1 MGREKEE
8 RGMKEE
14 GEASAMTI
22 DETWVAIAVNVDRT
36 VSASRSSAFIPA
48 TSLSILLMYS
58 RTAVMTL
65 MAGGAEVAAASWN
78 RTCWSWNER
87 RAPSKNAAG
96 SSRLRARWRPAAPKQ
111 TRQFAGCGRT
121 ALTPAMSA
129 AALPDAK
136 RQKTGASAGPTL
148 SHDTSRIHV
157 AVRPES
163 YAAELDA
170 KVAVVRSKFAAA
182 QLALPAHIDVH
193 ASQHAG
199 FRQRA
204 EFGVWRHD
212 VDGAER
218 LETCMFAKNKGGPV
232 RVASFPMGS
241 ARMNQLMGEVLA
253 FCHDPVRREIMCPGL
268 FTVKF
273 LTTLSGEALVTLI
286 YHRAFSLDM
295 WRREAA
301 AMIAALNLV
310 GVVGRSRGFKD
321 TVGRGDW
328 VIERL
333 RVHGRTLEYKQ
344 MEELFGQSNGGIA
357 EKMLSWAVDAAQSSD
372 SPALDGGAAASA
384 GAEAA
389 VRSDDL
395 LELYCGSGAFTAAL
409 ATSFRRVFATELS
422 KGAID
427 VSGEN
432 MQRNAV
438 TNVEFGR
445 VSAEDLRLAFE
456 GVRPFRRLAH
466 VDLLSYEFNTIVV
479 DPPRAGCGADVSA
492 FLARF
497 PRIIYISC
505 NPTTMCE
512 DIARLNVTH
521 RIARFAVFDQFPYTD
536 HCECGALLVKRD
548 GLDAAN
554 VRAVPCA
561 AAVATTADV
570 AAETGAGDDAASPAA
585 E

>member
-1 MGREKEE
+1 
-8 RGMKEE
+8 
-14 GEASAMTI
+14 
-22 DETWVAIAVNVDRT
+22 
-36 VSASRSSAFIPA
+36 
-48 TSLSILLMYS
+48 
-58 RTAVMTL
+58 
-65 MAGGAEVAAASWN
+65 
-78 RTCWSWNER
+78 
-87 RAPSKNAAG
+87 
-96 SSRLRARWRPAAPKQ
+96 
-111 TRQFAGCGRT
+111 
-121 ALTPAMSA
+121 MSA
-129 AALPDAK
+129 APAPDAK

-148 SHDTSRIHV
+148 SYDTSRINV

-163 YAAELDA
+163 YAAELEA
-170 KVAVVRSKFAAA
+170 KVEAVRARFAAA
-182 QLALPAHIDVH
+182 QLALPERIDVH
-193 ASQHAG
+193 ASEHAG

-212 VDGAER
+212 VDGAEC
-218 LETCMFAKNKGGPV
+218 LETCMFVKNKGGPV

-253 FCHDPVRREIMCPGL
+253 FCHHPSRREIMCPGL

-286 YHRAFSLDM
+286 YHRAFSLAA
-295 WRREAA
+295 WRQEAA

-357 EKMLSWAVDAAQSSD
+357 EKMLSWAVDAAQSRD
-372 SPALDGGAAASA
+372 SSASGGAVVDANASA
-384 GAEAA
+384 NGTAV

-409 ATSFRRVFATELS
+409 APSFRRVFATELS
-422 KGAID
+422 KAAID

-432 MQRNAV
+432 MERNAV
-438 TNVEFGR
+438 SNVVFGR

-456 GVRPFRRLAH
+456 GARPFRRLAH
-466 VDLLSYEFNTIVV
+466 VDLPSYEFNTIVV

-512 DIARLNVTH
+512 DIARLDATY

-548 GLDAAN
+548 GVDAAN
-554 VRAVPCA
+554 VRATPCA
-561 AAVATTADV
+561 AAAAAVAV
-570 AAETGAGDDAASPAA
+570 AAEVAAGEACDNAAAPAA